1 MSVEAVQD
9 RVARDTDDL
18 VYLRDVAVRL
28 GGHTIWSGANLT
40 LKVGTI
46 TAVLGPNGAG
56 KSTLLR
62 LLLGLIPSAAG
73 TCSVLGKPPRRG
85 NGAIGYVPQR
95 RSIDPDLPVRGLDL
109 VLMGTSGARWGF
121 GLPGR
126 ARMERMRLAR
136 EAIDAVGATEQ
147 AGRRIGRLSGGEQ
160 QRLLM
165 AQALVNQPRLL
176 FLDEP
181 LTSLD
186 IRNQVA
192 VSQMVT
198 KIARERNIGV
208 LMVTHDINP
217 ILSVVDQV
225 VYVAHGKVAVG
236 QPRDIIT
243 TEALSRLY
251 EAPVEVV
258 TDTQGRIFV
267 VGLEG
272 ETAHPHDHT
281 EAGHAT

>member
-1 MSVEAVQD
+1 VSVEPD
-9 RVARDTDDL
+9 EL
-18 VYLRDVAVRL
+18 VSLRDVAVRL
-28 GGHTIWSGANLT
+28 GERTIWSGATMT
-40 LKVGTI
+40 LKAGSI

-62 LLLGLIPSAAG
+62 LLLGLIAASAG
-73 TCSVLGKPPRRG
+73 SCTVLGRSPSRG
-85 NGAIGYVPQR
+85 NRAIGYVPQR
-95 RSIDPDLPVRGLDL
+95 RSIDPDLPVRGIDL
-109 VLMGTSGARWGF
+109 VLLGASGRRWGF
-121 GLPGR
+121 GIPGSAQQR
-126 ARMERMRLAR
+126 RLRMAQ
-136 EAIDAVGATEQ
+136 EAIAAADATQHAN
-147 AGRRIGRLSGGEQ
+147 RRIGRLSGGEQ
-160 QRLLM
+160 QRLLL
-165 AQALVNQPRLL
+165 AQALVNNPRLL

-192 VSQMVT
+192 MSQMVT
-198 KIARERNIGV
+198 KIARDRNIGV

-236 QPRDIIT
+236 EPHDIIT

-258 TDTQGRIFV
+258 KDSHGRIFV
-267 VGLEG
+267 VGLES
-272 ETAHPHDHT
+272 ETAHPHDHPV
-281 EAGHAT
+281 ASGAA